1 MSVFAKMY
9 HDWGYNVL
17 APDARGHGKSQG
29 DYIGFGWPD
38 RKDYV
43 QWIEKVLTEN
53 GQQEQITLYGVSMG
67 AATVMMTSGEK
78 LPDNV
83 KAIVEDC
90 GYSTV
95 NQELQYQ
102 LKELFNLP
110 SFPLVNVTSGITKLR
125 AGYFFG
131 KQVLLSN
138 CKRIIYQCSLFMVK
152 MIRLCRLVC

>member
-1 MSVFAKMY
+1 
-9 HDWGYNVL
+9 
-17 APDARGHGKSQG
+17 
-29 DYIGFGWPD
+29 
-38 RKDYV
+38 
-43 QWIEKVLTEN
+43 
-53 GQQEQITLYGVSMG
+53 MG

-131 KQVLLSN
+131 KQALLN
-138 CKRIIYQCSLFMVK
+138 NYKRIIYQCSLFMVK

>member
-1 MSVFAKMY
+1 MRVVTGKVKEIILGSAGPIVKIMSN
-9 HDWGYNVL
+9 GL
-17 APDARGHGKSQG
+17 
-29 DYIGFGWPD
+29 
-38 RKDYV
+38 
-43 QWIEKVLTEN
+43 KVLTEN

-138 CKRIIYQCSLFMVK
+138 CKRIITSALYSW
-152 MIRLCRLVC
+152 

>member
-1 MSVFAKMY
+1 MAHGYMGSAETMSVFAKMY

-67 AATVMMTSGEK
+67 
-78 LPDNV
+78 L
-83 KAIVEDC
+83 C
-90 GYSTV
+90 YSHDD
-95 NQELQYQ
+95 ERG
-102 LKELFNLP
+102 K
-110 SFPLVNVTSGITKLR
+110 ITR
-125 AGYFFG
+125 
-131 KQVLLSN
+131 
-138 CKRIIYQCSLFMVK
+138 
-152 MIRLCRLVC
+152 

>member
-1 MSVFAKMY
+1 MSN
-9 HDWGYNVL
+9 GL
-17 APDARGHGKSQG
+17 R
-29 DYIGFGWPD
+29 
-38 RKDYV
+38 
-43 QWIEKVLTEN
+43 KVLTEN

-67 AATVMMTSGEK
+67 AATVMMTSGENYQ
-78 LPDNV
+78 DNV

-110 SFPLVNVTSGITKLR
+110 SFPLVNVTSGLR
-125 AGYFFG
+125 NLELAISFG
-131 KQVLLSN
+131 EASAVKH

-152 MIRLCRLVC
+152 MIRLCRLKYVRRSL